1 MVSPR
6 RPVRFLVGLLFP
18 ILASIW
24 ALAPAQETQGSPPR
38 AVYLI
43 EIRDAIGPATS
54 AFFLK
59 SLATAEESGAQ
70 LLVVQ
75 LDTPGGLESAMRD
88 MIRAILAS
96 SIPVAIY
103 VSPSGA
109 RAASAGTYLLYASH
123 IAAMAPA
130 TNLGAATPV
139 QLGGGA
145 PLPGRPQDDPVTREP
160 GAPAGPGAGPADPA
174 SAMERKVVNDSV
186 AYIRGLAEL
195 RGRNA
200 DWAESAVRS
209 GVSLPASSAREQ
221 NVIDLI
227 ASDVPDLLKQID
239 GRTIRTQTGTVQ
251 LATTHATVERIDA
264 DWRIRLLATLT
275 NPNVAYIL
283 LLVGVYGL
291 LLEAFN
297 PGTLVPGIAGAI
309 CLLVALYALQVLS
322 VNYAGLGLMVL
333 GLALIASEAF
343 VPSFGA
349 LGIGGIASFVIGS
362 IMLLDKDVPGF
373 RVATGLIGGVAFG
386 GGAIMLATVV
396 FFARSRRQPVVTGVE
411 RMLKETAVA
420 LGDFEESGPV
430 LVVGE
435 RWTAVSRTPVRKG
448 QRLKVLRVDGLK
460 LEVAP
465 EE

>member
-1 MVSPR
+1 
-6 RPVRFLVGLLFP
+6 
-18 ILASIW
+18 
-24 ALAPAQETQGSPPR
+24 
-38 AVYLI
+38 
-43 EIRDAIGPATS
+43 
-54 AFFLK
+54 
-59 SLATAEESGAQ
+59 
-70 LLVVQ
+70 
-75 LDTPGGLESAMRD
+75 
-88 MIRAILAS
+88 
-96 SIPVAIY
+96 
-103 VSPSGA
+103 
-109 RAASAGTYLLYASH
+109 
-123 IAAMAPA
+123 
-130 TNLGAATPV
+130 
-139 QLGGGA
+139 
-145 PLPGRPQDDPVTREP
+145 
-160 GAPAGPGAGPADPA
+160 
-174 SAMERKVVNDSV
+174 
-186 AYIRGLAEL
+186 
-195 RGRNA
+195 
-200 DWAESAVRS
+200 
-209 GVSLPASSAREQ
+209 
-221 NVIDLI
+221 
-227 ASDVPDLLKQID
+227 
-239 GRTIRTQTGTVQ
+239 
-251 LATTHATVERIDA
+251 
-264 DWRIRLLATLT
+264 
-275 NPNVAYIL
+275 
-283 LLVGVYGL
+283 
-291 LLEAFN
+291 
-297 PGTLVPGIAGAI
+297 
-309 CLLVALYALQVLS
+309 VALYALQVLS